1 MISILIPTKN
11 RHEYIKKLIKFY
23 ITINF
28 TGIIHIFDSS
38 NNLIYNQNKKL
49 IDSTVTIKVKL
60 YKIQSTTLGSI
71 AYKINFVKTNY
82 SIITGDDD
90 YLIINDIKKIENEFK
105 RDKKI
110 IAVGGSSL
118 LISKSPDSEI
128 YQDIN
133 FYPLNNIQM
142 IDPIERLFFSIK
154 NYRPNIFLVIKT
166 KNIKKI
172 FSMIDFKDNNKN
184 LLRTAKD
191 ELAFSY
197 ILPFMGKIKIL
208 KQNFMLRTGHGKNLR
223 LLTFNLASKNQINYS
238 KDYIIKSLIKTSKS
252 LNINLSPKTIK
263 SIEKYLYSNFFKK
276 EKNISLKFKLIQNV
290 KNIITQLSP
299 YFLKKLYYKNKISKK
314 IDNFYNQ
321 KLIQNSTK
329 LPNYIKIIEDH

>member
-23 ITINF
+23 TTYNF
-28 TGIIHIFDSS
+28 KGIIHIFDSS
-38 NNLIYNQNKKL
+38 NNSIYNQNQRL
-49 IDSTVTIKVKL
+49 VDSTSTLKVKL
-60 YKIQSTTLGSI
+60 HKIQSTTLGSI
-71 AYKINFVKTNY
+71 ASKINFVKTNY
-82 SIITGDDD
+82 SVITGDDD
-90 YLIINDIKKIENEFK
+90 YLIINDIEKYMDEFNK
-105 RDKKI
+105 DKKI
-110 IAVGGSSL
+110 IAVGGSTL
-118 LISKSPDSEI
+118 LISKSLDSKF

-133 FYPLNNIQM
+133 FYPLNDIQM
-142 IDPIERLFFSIK
+142 IDPIERLLFSIK
-154 NYRPNIFLVIKT
+154 NYRPNIFLVVKT
-166 KNIKKI
+166 TSIKKI

-197 ILPFMGKIKIL
+197 ILAFMGKIKIL
-208 KQNFMLRTGHGKNLR
+208 NQNFLLRTGHGKNLR
-223 LLTFNLASKNQINYS
+223 LLTFNFASKNQINYS

-252 LNINLSPKTIK
+252 LNINLSPKAIK
-263 SIEKYLYSNFFKK
+263 SIEKYLYSSFFKK
-276 EKNISLKFKLIQNV
+276 EKNIKIKFKLIQNA

-314 IDNFYNQ
+314 IDKFYNQ

-329 LPNYIKIIEDH
+329 LSNFIKIIEDH

>member
-23 ITINF
+23 TTINF

-49 IDSTVTIKVKL
+49 IDSTVIIKVKL
-60 YKIQSTTLGSI
+60 HKIQSTTLGSI
-71 AYKINFVKTNY
+71 AHKINLVKTDY

-90 YLIINDIKKIENEFK
+90 YLIINDIEKFKNEFN

-118 LISKSPDSEI
+118 LISRSPDSEI

-172 FSMIDFKDNNKN
+172 FSMINFKDNNKN

-208 KQNFMLRTGHGKNLR
+208 KQNFMLRTGHGENLK
-223 LLTFNLASKNQINYS
+223 LLSLDLASKNQINYS
-238 KDYIIKSLIKTSKS
+238 IDFIINSLIKTSKS
-252 LNINLSPKTIK
+252 LKKNLSPEAIK
-263 SIEKYLYSNFFKK
+263 SVKKYLFSNFIKK
-276 EKNISLKFKLIQNV
+276 EKNISVKSKFTESAKS
-290 KNIITQLSP
+290 IIIGLSP
-299 YFLKKLYYKNKISKK
+299 YFLRKFY
-314 IDNFYNQ
+314 YNQ
-321 KLIQNSTK
+321 KIYAKINKLYDKKLTQNSTK
-329 LPNYIKIIEDH
+329 LINYIKTIEDH